1 MLRMTK
7 EKVGK
12 SLSHWWHSESLS
24 HAYSAISR
32 LVVKWNNKCLHCVSP
47 WFSTLAV
54 HETHPQCL
62 GHIPDQWDQTLPG
75 GSQVSQVI
83 PMCSQFWKTLLQATL
98 VGYSVSG
105 RKKKIYVVQFLIENI
120 YFQPDKTQIPKMVKR
135 SEPVCFL
142 ISFGSSICETFIT
155 LQLIS
160 TNTWMTGWDKCTVAV
175 VMLKIKIHP
184 EQQRNMVL
192 HVSAK
197 LFHSFC
203 FYCNFW
209 QNGGHQSYRQQSLSV
224 FQV

>member
-1 MLRMTK
+1 MPR
-7 EKVGK
+7 
-12 SLSHWWHSESLS
+12 SHPRPMRSDLAWWKPGFPGNSNVQPILKDTTSS
-24 HAYSAISR
+24 YFSR
-32 LVVKWNNKCLHCVSP
+32 V
-47 WFSTLAV
+47 FS
-54 HETHPQCL
+54 
-62 GHIPDQWDQTLPG
+62 
-75 GSQVSQVI
+75 
-83 PMCSQFWKTLLQATL
+83 FWQE
-98 VGYSVSG
+98 
-105 RKKKIYVVQFLIENI
+105 KKKIYVVQFLIENI

-197 LFHSFC
+197 LFRSLC